1 MDAMFAVIAIA
12 FVVLVLMVVASALF
26 EMSPFTHHRDQFRR
40 PGERQ
45 SSPRL
50 D

>member
-1 MDAMFAVIAIA
+1 MDALLAIVAIA
-12 FVVLVLMVVASALF
+12 FVVLVLMVAASALF
-26 EMSPFTHHRDQFRR
+26 EMSPFASHRDRFRDR
-40 PGERQ
+40 GGRQ

>member
-1 MDAMFAVIAIA
+1 MDALLAIVAIA
-12 FVVLVLMVVASALF
+12 FVVLVLMVAASALF
-26 EMSPFTHHRDQFRR
+26 EMSPFASHRDRFRDL
-40 PGERQ
+40 GERQ